1 MSLEAENAGFIS
13 MDIKGS
19 LLLENASCFAEKL

>member
-1 MSLEAENAGFIS
+1 MSLEAESAGFIS

-19 LLLENASCFAEKL
+19 LLENASCFAEKL